1 METFSKLDDGV
12 PIGTH
17 KWVTG
22 SENALCGRLEGY
34 TTEMTFSKCYPN
46 KYTCNSGHCI
56 NLHQKCD
63 TDIDCK
69 DKSDEQNC
77 QYLRL
82 GLFTFC
88 KIHLLKPCLITFTK
102 IILLVP
108 DDFILFK
115 KCLCN
120 FFVSSDPTYAT
131 VSIFRKDKMRGR

>member
-34 TTEMTFSKCYPN
+34 MTEMTFSMCYPG

-56 NLHQKCD
+56 ELHQKCD
-63 TDIDCK
+63 TDIDCE

-82 GLFTFC
+82 GLFTFFVKFIYS
-88 KIHLLKPCLITFTK
+88 KI
-102 IILLVP
+102 V
-108 DDFILFK
+108 
-115 KCLCN
+115 
-120 FFVSSDPTYAT
+120 
-131 VSIFRKDKMRGR
+131 